1 MNDWLN
7 RFVEDGTIGESQLE
21 ESRNMAANLGIPVE
35 DALIRLGY
43 ISAADLGQAQ
53 AREFGYE
60 YIELEG
66 RQIPNAIIELVTE

>member
-1 MNDWLN
+1 MHDWLN

-21 ESRNMAANLGIPVE
+21 EARNMAANLGIPVE

-43 ISAADLGQAQ
+43 ISASNLGQAQ
-53 AREFGYE
+53 ATEFGYE

-66 RQIPNAIIELVTE
+66 RQIPNAII